1 MDKPG
6 FLLELAEQLAHA
18 VGDVGIERGGG
29 FVEQEEARFVEQCL
43 GEVDAGGLAGG
54 ELAGDG
60 FAEVGDVEQFEQ
72 FVDPLFGARHA
83 VELGEDG

>member
-1 MDKPG
+1 MDSPVSC
-6 FLLELAEQLAHA
+6 LELAEQLAHA

-29 FVEQEEARFVEQCL
+29 FVEQEQARFVEQGL
-43 GEVDAGGLAGG
+43 GEIDAGGFAGG

-72 FVDPLFGARHA
+72 LVDPLLRARHA